1 MDAGAVPPEVRRVVL
16 RAFTRRRH
24 LQVRADAVQ
33 YVYKTL
39 QAHGLLG
46 DAGAMAEAVDALAHA
61 LVEQQ
66 GGVGAAWDGQVVTA
80 AVLQR
85 TYERLVDAPADAD
98 AAARVGGGEAPD
110 LTRVLRVV
118 DAFAM
123 PALRFHGARKVFEVA
138 ERAPSLLSSAGAPSA
153 HLGERYELL
162 RSLVLRNEHFLPP
175 LALAS
180 GAARGSFLQLTT
192 TANLL
197 GRAGTACLLFG
208 RLSTRPDGAY
218 ALEDAEG
225 AVPLDLREAVA
236 GEGLLTEGAFVLVEG
251 TYGADE
257 RLHVAAIGHPPS
269 ESRAA
274 AQAHVGHL
282 DWLGTGALAPSEAHA
297 LRVQERQHGDVC
309 IAVLSE
315 VHLDHPATLSH
326 LRALFQGYQDADFVP
341 LAMVLCGNFCG
352 TRGADDAAQLA
363 RYEEGF
369 AALAEILARF
379 PRLLDEMHLVLV
391 PGPDDPVATPVLPRA
406 RIPAPLVARFERRL
420 PRAFCAERV
429 HWASNPCRLVYFSQ
443 EMVVFRDDVM
453 SKMLRSA
460 LPLSTDVQAADLPKL
475 VRVPLTQ
482 LVSTLLDQAHLCP
495 LPQPVRPVL
504 WEYAHALRLYPMPSA
519 LVLADRCER
528 GAMC

>member
-1 MDAGAVPPEVRRVVL
+1 M
-16 RAFTRRRH
+16 
-24 LQVRADAVQ
+24 
-33 YVYKTL
+33 
-39 QAHGLLG
+39 
-46 DAGAMAEAVDALAHA
+46 
-61 LVEQQ
+61 
-66 GGVGAAWDGQVVTA
+66 
-80 AVLQR
+80 
-85 TYERLVDAPADAD
+85 
-98 AAARVGGGEAPD
+98 
-110 LTRVLRVV
+110 
-118 DAFAM
+118 
-123 PALRFHGARKVFEVA
+123 
-138 ERAPSLLSSAGAPSA
+138 
-153 HLGERYELL
+153 
-162 RSLVLRNEHFLPP
+162 LRNEHFLPP

-180 GAARGSFLQLTT
+180 GAERASFLQLTT

-197 GRAGTACLLFG
+197 GRAGQACLLFG

-251 TYGADE
+251 TYEADE
-257 RLHVAAIGHPPS
+257 RLRVAAIGHPPS

-274 AQAHVGHL
+274 AHAHVGHL
-282 DWLGTGALAPSEAHA
+282 DWLGTGALAPNEAVRDALTQHA

-315 VHLDHPATLSH
+315 VHLDHAATLSH
-326 LRALFQGYQDADFVP
+326 LRALFQGYHDADFVP

-352 TRGADDAAQLA
+352 TRGADDAAHLA

-443 EMVVFRDDVM
+443 EIVVFRDDVM

-460 LPLSTDVQAADLPKL
+460 LPLSTDVHAADLPKL
-475 VRVPLTQ
+475 VRGAAPDAARLHAARPGAPVPPAAARAPGA
-482 LVSTLLDQAHLCP
+482 VG
-495 LPQPVRPVL
+495 VRARPAAVPD
-504 WEYAHALRLYPMPSA
+504 AQ
-519 LVLADRCER
+519 R
-528 GAMC
+528 GACVCVC